1 MSSQPKSGLVLP
13 FLIITVGVGWLL
25 TTLGIAPQINW
36 IWTLGLAV
44 VGFTTFAVSGIDKA
58 SLVVGSLF
66 LLASLFSVLRQTG
79 RLQMDTEV
87 PILVIA
93 TGVLLLIVRSPLIPV
108 PSWLIQ
114 GADALAK
121 DEIRNKGRA

>member
-1 MSSQPKSGLVLP
+1 MSNNKSGLVLP

-36 IWTLGLAV
+36 VWTLGLAV
-44 VGFTTFAVSGIDKA
+44 VGFTTFAVSGVDKA
-58 SLVVGSLF
+58 SVVIGTLF

-79 RLQMDTEV
+79 KLQLDTEV

-93 TGVLLLIVRSPLIPV
+93 TGVLLLIVRSSLIPV
-108 PSWLIQ
+108 PSWIIQ
-114 GADALAK
+114 GTDAIAK
-121 DEIRNKGRA
+121 DEIRNRRDS